1 LEVELRHRLNRIE
14 GHVRGIRRMLDAQE
28 DCERLLVQIAAV
40 KAALNQMTV
49 KLLEGHMEMCV
60 TAYMST
66 GDDQVLE
73 RLARALALVLKRA

>member
-1 LEVELRHRLNRIE
+1 
-14 GHVRGIRRMLDAQE
+14 
-28 DCERLLVQIAAV
+28 LLVQIAAV
-40 KAALNQMTV
+40 KAALNQVTV

-60 TAYMST
+60 TAYVST